1 MTKKALI
8 IVLMALN
15 SWLPWTSEVKVLL
28 TESRS
33 QVIFTG
39 EASPFRGLCCM
50 EDRAN
55 IAINSNAAV
64 EDWPMIT
71 LHETQHILA
80 YILWPDLPSW
90 AGFEAAAIACAKEV
104 QPQRMRGVY
113 KFADMNVYELH
124 AQLPWLLNGKLCPTL
139 QPWYP
144 WFDLTPTSKVKS
156 RVAAPQEDT
165 SWAVL
170 DGDRIGIIEDP

>member
-1 MTKKALI
+1 MSTKSLI
-8 IVLMALN
+8 IVLMVL
-15 SWLPWTSEVKVLL
+15 LPWMPWTHEARTLIAHSKG
-28 TESRS
+28 

-39 EASPFRGLCCM
+39 EPSPFRGVCCM
-50 EDRAN
+50 NNRPDF
-55 IAINSNAAV
+55 AINSSAAIQ
-64 EDWPMIT
+64 DWPMIT

-90 AGFEAAAIACAKEV
+90 AGFELAAIACAKEV

-156 RVAAPQEDT
+156 RVAAP
-165 SWAVL
+165 
-170 DGDRIGIIEDP
+170 